1 MNYATFKKAELIEML
16 NDKDNLI
23 KALQTYKQSAD
34 AQIANYKELMNK
46 LSEAAN
52 RAIDSAKESQKIAE
66 GFQQTSET
74 AHQIAEEAIKVAKT
88 ATNGKNG
95 SGKKG
100 SGKKNAPKPDAEKK
114 QTYTTREEALTAR
127 YGDKEQ
133 RRQYILNKMAKNAE
147 DRKTK
152 ASIYATARQET
163 TEECR
168 ATGKWVPKSKW
179 TEIYEKKVAKMMAE
193 AGLE

>member
-1 MNYATFKKAELIEML
+1 MNYNTFKKAELIDML
-16 NDKDNLI
+16 NDKDALI
-23 KALQTYKQSAD
+23 EALQNYKKSAD

-66 GFQQTSET
+66 GFQKNSEV
-74 AHQIAEEAIKVAKT
+74 AHQIAEEAINVAKT
-88 ATNGKNG
+88 VTTDKKNT
-95 SGKKG
+95 GKKG
-100 SGKKNAPKPDAEKK
+100 SGKKNAPKPNVEKK
-114 QTYTTREEALTAR
+114 QTYATREEALTAK

-133 RRQYILNKMAKNAE
+133 RRQYIAGKIAKDAE

-193 AGLE
+193 AGLA